1 VRAFKF
7 SRRFALRRVL
17 EDLVVEAFD
26 RFYSEATNGVRA
38 VVPVPCRRSTLRRR
52 GFDLPALLAR
62 RLARSRALSW
72 RPEALMKLADTPDL
86 VRLGAAARVR
96 AVKRAYAPRESLEGP
111 VLLVDDV
118 VTSTATARACA
129 RSCLDAGAD
138 RVLVLALARTPREIR

>member
-7 SRRFALRRVL
+7 SSRFALRRLL
-17 EDLVVEAFD
+17 ETLAVEAFD
-26 RFYSEATNGVRA
+26 RFYADQANRVRA
-38 VVPVPCRRSTLRRR
+38 VVPVPCRSATLHRR

-62 RLARSRALSW
+62 SLARSWSLPW

-96 AVKRAYAPRESLEGP
+96 AVVRAYAPQESLEGA